1 MARHRVTAGLEP
13 ILDLVMHLKVLQPGS
28 TDMCGKFSMAPGSSI
43 GQICSRTASIACRAL
58 KIFQVGV
65 FEFAHVGVGALK
77 ADCFFCHLPRRSGS
91 EFEEMYV
98 GVGARRVRGLF
109 AAAKK
114 AAPCIVFVDELDAI
128 GGSRKAWAEGHTRK
142 TLNQL
147 LVEMDGFEVGTMRSI
162 IHTDGCPTST
172 GEIEWRRSAS
182 KLALRAATASGI
194 TLKTHSAKLKWLCCR
209 KQQALVPGKDII

>member
-1 MARHRVTAGLEP
+1 
-13 ILDLVMHLKVLQPGS
+13 MHQHEIAKLCQIP
-28 TDMCGKFSMAPGSSI
+28 KF
-43 GQICSRTASIACRAL
+43 CN
-58 KIFQVGV
+58 
-65 FEFAHVGVGALK
+65 
-77 ADCFFCHLPRRSGS
+77 RSGS

-147 LVEMDGFEVGTMRSI
+147 LVEMDGFEV
-162 IHTDGCPTST
+162 
-172 GEIEWRRSAS
+172 
-182 KLALRAATASGI
+182 RADAAGS
-194 TLKTHSAKLKWLCCR
+194 WL
-209 KQQALVPGKDII
+209 LVS